1 VLLLDEPASGIDKMW
16 IDRIVELVAELRDR
30 GLAICLVEHNLEVV
44 RSLADRVY
52 FLESG
57 TVTAEGSLDDLSRD
71 ERLIKAYFGTT
82 A

>member
-1 VLLLDEPASGIDKMW
+1 
-16 IDRIVELVAELRDR
+16 
-30 GLAICLVEHNLEVV
+30 LAICLVEHNLEVV